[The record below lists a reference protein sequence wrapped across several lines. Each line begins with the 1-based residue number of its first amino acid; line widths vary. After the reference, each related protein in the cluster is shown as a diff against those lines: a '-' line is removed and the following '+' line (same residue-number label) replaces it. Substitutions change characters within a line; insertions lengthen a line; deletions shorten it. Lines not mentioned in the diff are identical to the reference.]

1 MNIENHF
8 IKLLEWEFKEIICAE
23 ISGKEP
29 SRIRILEILEE
40 YKEISINKASENNYE
55 KNVLYI
61 PNTEEKLIEA
71 IEKQNRKLRKIKTKQ
86 S

>member
-8 IKLLEWEFKEIICAE
+8 IKLLECEFKQIICAE

-40 YKEISINKASENNYE
+40 YKEISINKASENNHE

-71 IEKQNRKLRKIKTKQ
+71 IEKQNKKLRKIKTKQ